1 MFAPVLMSVLTSFR
15 LFICCVY
22 VEDAVVSCCLAQDQ
36 IVRQLETLAAGAQRL
51 QQVVLCPLLQHNIEL
66 VKY

>member
-15 LFICCVY
+15 LFMFCVY
-22 VEDAVVSCCLAQDQ
+22 VEEAVVSYCLAQDH
-36 IVRQLETLAAGAQRL
+36 IVRLLETLAAGAQRL